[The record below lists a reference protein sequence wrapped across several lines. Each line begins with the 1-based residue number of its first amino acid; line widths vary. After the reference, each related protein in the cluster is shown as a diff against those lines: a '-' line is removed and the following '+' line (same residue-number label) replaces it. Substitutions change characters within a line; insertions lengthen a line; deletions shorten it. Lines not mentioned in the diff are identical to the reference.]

1 MFKVTGR
8 GHIGATFFFEELSM
22 QDRPVVV
29 DGGNNTGI
37 FAIVAIVVIAA
48 IALFVWQPWNATG
61 NGPTHSTTIINQ
73 QPAGAAGG
81 AGTSG
86 TSGTTSTSK

>member
-1 MFKVTGR
+1 
-8 GHIGATFFFEELSM
+8 M

-29 DGGNNTGI
+29 EGNNNTGI

-48 IALFVWQPWNATG
+48 IALFVWQPWNSTG
-61 NGPTHSTTIINQ
+61 NGAAHSTTIINQ
-73 QPAGAAGG
+73 QPAGGAGAGG
-81 AGTSG
+81 TSGSG